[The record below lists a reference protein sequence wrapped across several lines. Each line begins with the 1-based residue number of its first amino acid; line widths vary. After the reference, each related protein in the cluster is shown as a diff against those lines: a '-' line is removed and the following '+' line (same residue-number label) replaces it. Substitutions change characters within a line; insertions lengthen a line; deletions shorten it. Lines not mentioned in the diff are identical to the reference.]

1 MLAQKL
7 ILSFSSKIVNKVLQ
21 LVGTIIVARY
31 AGPDVLGTVAF
42 GLAYVS
48 VFGFIAD
55 LGTGTA
61 HMKLIADG
69 EDKAT
74 ANTTYATIRL
84 ILIFCFV
91 VVVTA
96 YYLINHYAF
105 GYEFETPVHRTVV
118 LLSLAMLVVTQL
130 ISIAVVFFNS
140 NIQQARQDVPEFV
153 KTVINQ
159 SLRITV
165 VLMGYGAIAI
175 VISSITA
182 LLLVTPIYIYFIRK
196 FAFGSFNKKL
206 AKKYMAISLP
216 LIVVV
221 AVNSLV
227 SFGDKLILESFSNTE
242 EVGYYVAGYRLSGLV
257 LMIAGSIG
265 LIFFPTFSRLIKD
278 NDYDSLNSHIRKF
291 EGFSY
296 SFIFPFVLGL
306 VLFSEPL
313 VLILLGEEY
322 INSTNVLSII
332 TFSLFIFTVV
342 VPYGNVITG
351 NGRFDRQA
359 QLAVVKGVIFV
370 TSSCLLL
377 TVEAFPQPSMS
388 MAVAVLLT
396 YVLHAL
402 LVVVFAKKIAAE
414 VHLFRDKRIPI
425 FGLAYTAAY
434 WWLLSILQ
442 VEGNYQQLLFLFVY
456 LAGYWGLG
464 SLLGVIRKEEW
475 SRLSEI
481 GQVKKLLGYIR
492 SEFKKEGKDGS

>member
-1 MLAQKL
+1 M
-7 ILSFSSKIVNKVLQ
+7 
-21 LVGTIIVARY
+21 
-31 AGPDVLGTVAF
+31 
-42 GLAYVS
+42 
-48 VFGFIAD
+48 
-55 LGTGTA
+55 
-61 HMKLIADG
+61 
-69 EDKAT
+69 
-74 ANTTYATIRL
+74 
-84 ILIFCFV
+84 
-91 VVVTA
+91 
-96 YYLINHYAF
+96 
-105 GYEFETPVHRTVV
+105 
-118 LLSLAMLVVTQL
+118 
-130 ISIAVVFFNS
+130 
-140 NIQQARQDVPEFV
+140 
-153 KTVINQ
+153 
-159 SLRITV
+159 
-165 VLMGYGAIAI
+165 
-175 VISSITA
+175 
-182 LLLVTPIYIYFIRK
+182 
-196 FAFGSFNKKL
+196 
-206 AKKYMAISLP
+206 
-216 LIVVV
+216 
-221 AVNSLV
+221 
-227 SFGDKLILESFSNTE
+227 
-242 EVGYYVAGYRLSGLV
+242 
-257 LMIAGSIG
+257 
-265 LIFFPTFSRLIKD
+265 
-278 NDYDSLNSHIRKF
+278 
-291 EGFSY
+291 
-296 SFIFPFVLGL
+296 LGL

>member
-21 LVGTIIVARY
+21 LAGTIIVARY

-69 EDKAT
+69 EDRAD
-74 ANTTYATIRL
+74 ANTTYATLRL
-84 ILIFCFV
+84 ILIFSFV
-91 VVVTA
+91 VIVLV

-105 GYEFETPVHRTVV
+105 GYEFETAVHRTVV
-118 LLSLAMLVVTQL
+118 ILSLGMLVITQL

-165 VLMGYGAIAI
+165 VLLGYGAIAI
-175 VISSITA
+175 AISSIAA

-206 AKKYMAISLP
+206 AKKYMSISLP

-242 EVGYYVAGYRLSGLV
+242 EVGYYVAGYRLSGVV

-296 SFIFPFVLGL
+296 SFIFPFVLAL
-306 VLFSEPL
+306 VLFSKPL
-313 VLILLGEEY
+313 VLILLGDAY

-359 QLAVVKGVIFV
+359 QLAVVKGIVFV
-370 TSSCLLL
+370 TSAYILLY
-377 TVEAFPQPSMS
+377 TEAFAQPSLS
-388 MAVAVLLT
+388 MAVAVFIT
-396 YVLHAL
+396 YITHAL
-402 LVVVFAKKIAAE
+402 LIIISAKKIAGQ

-425 FGLAYTAAY
+425 FGLAYTAAF
-434 WWLLSILQ
+434 WWLLRELQ
-442 VEGNYQQLLFLFVY
+442 IEGNYRQLIFLFIF
-456 LAGYWGLG
+456 LMGYWLLG
-464 SLLGVIRKEEW
+464 SLFRVIRKEEW
-475 SRLSEI
+475 SRLNEI

-492 SEFKKEGKDGS
+492 SEFKKEGKDS